1 MAVEGLDASSDR
13 AISEPDGLPRAVP
26 SEPTREELLAAVAA
40 LQAQLA
46 QQPPLYV
53 REVSGIAPRAP
64 PRLYVGEVG
73 ATPPP
78 SHPKKKPSKAATPTA
93 AQFALV
99 RGLLA
104 PGGRTGKDTPEQ
116 IVSQITA
123 LKAIIVSGVNSAGYG
138 DKRTE
143 FRSLAEMR
151 QILNDLEEALAEAL
165 G

>member
-1 MAVEGLDASSDR
+1 M
-13 AISEPDGLPRAVP
+13 P
-26 SEPTREELLAAVAA
+26 SEPTREELLAQIAA

-46 QQPPLYV
+46 QPSPFV
-53 REVSGIAPRAP
+53 REVAGIAP
-64 PRLYVGEVG
+64 
-73 ATPPP
+73 P
-78 SHPKKKPSKAATPTA
+78 SQPDKKTSQAATPTA
-93 AQFALV
+93 TQFALV

-104 PGGRTGKDTPEQ
+104 PGGRTGKETPEQ

-151 QILNDLEEALAEAL
+151 QILNGLEEDLAAAL
-165 G
+165 GQGGRIRQIRMTTSADKGL